1 MHSPSTMSLYIPLIF
16 TLKVLEHEQ
25 SWGLVDT
32 YLGFKDSEEQSCWHR
47 VEDVFHWPFRGNF
60 NDWNRSKPCRNHKT
74 RRIESG
80 VKRRHR
86 SGIRDGKITYLRE
99 CWGNRSNLVNAAF
112 FTFYTWP
119 RSISFFH
126 VHADR

>member
-1 MHSPSTMSLYIPLIF
+1 M
-16 TLKVLEHEQ
+16 E
-25 SWGLVDT
+25 
-32 YLGFKDSEEQSCWHR
+32 
-47 VEDVFHWPFRGNF
+47 
-60 NDWNRSKPCRNHKT
+60 PCRNHKT

-119 RSISFFH
+119 VQFRFSMCTGIDSLRMENGEKIEVKNMLRERDEVVGFED
-126 VHADR
+126 VVLI